1 MAFLER
7 GKVDAPVAGPAGLS
21 AMPGDEAALWQA
33 FARADDASAFCEG
46 WLALQCT
53 QVAGARAALL
63 LVRDADGVFAPAAI
77 WPSRQR
83 DVSHLAPAAE
93 AALRERRPHLV
104 PPAQSGAGTLAHL
117 ACPVLVEQQPV
128 AVVVIEA
135 VLRGDAQLSGALRQ
149 MQWGT
154 GWLEALFR
162 RKQSREDAS
171 SLARTGFALDM
182 VAVAAEHHDIK
193 ALARAL
199 TTALAARLRCRS
211 VAVGL
216 VARGQT
222 RLLALSH
229 AAAFERTSQPVVA
242 LENAMDESVDQA
254 ASIAEPP
261 LPATG
266 RRISLA
272 HRDYLAICRTGAVI
286 STPLFSRGH
295 VIGAITFE
303 HDAIDGF
310 DAGSLAMIESVGVL
324 MGPLFDL
331 RRDNDRLVSGKLV
344 SLAGKGVTA
353 VVGPR
358 RPAVKVLAALSVV
371 AVVALAVASGPFR
384 VSARATIEG
393 EVQRAAVAPFEGFVA
408 TAPAR
413 AGDVVREGQVLAT
426 LDDRDLQL
434 EAARWRSER
443 DQQRLRY
450 EEALGKRERA
460 TAQITEALIRQAQA
474 QLDLVEARIA
484 RARIEAPFAGVIV
497 SGDLSQQL
505 GSPVERGK
513 LLFEIAPLASYRVI
527 LQVDERDIVH
537 VARGQ
542 TGTMLIKGLARDPA
556 PIEIGTVTPVASAA
570 NGRNTFRVEARLTG
584 SPAALRPGM
593 EGVAK
598 VEITSRSLLW
608 IWTRALTDWLRI
620 TWWSWTP

>member
-1 MAFLER
+1 
-7 GKVDAPVAGPAGLS
+7 
-21 AMPGDEAALWQA
+21 
-33 FARADDASAFCEG
+33 
-46 WLALQCT
+46 
-53 QVAGARAALL
+53 
-63 LVRDADGVFAPAAI
+63 
-77 WPSRQR
+77 
-83 DVSHLAPAAE
+83 
-93 AALRERRPHLV
+93 
-104 PPAQSGAGTLAHL
+104 
-117 ACPVLVEQQPV
+117 
-128 AVVVIEA
+128 
-135 VLRGDAQLSGALRQ
+135 
-149 MQWGT
+149 
-154 GWLEALFR
+154 
-162 RKQSREDAS
+162 
-171 SLARTGFALDM
+171 
-182 VAVAAEHHDIK
+182 
-193 ALARAL
+193 
-199 TTALAARLRCRS
+199 
-211 VAVGL
+211 
-216 VARGQT
+216 
-222 RLLALSH
+222 
-229 AAAFERTSQPVVA
+229 
-242 LENAMDESVDQA
+242 
-254 ASIAEPP
+254 
-261 LPATG
+261 
-266 RRISLA
+266 
-272 HRDYLAICRTGAVI
+272 
-286 STPLFSRGH
+286 
-295 VIGAITFE
+295 
-303 HDAIDGF
+303 
-310 DAGSLAMIESVGVL
+310 VL

-331 RRDNDRLVSGKLV
+331 RRDNDRLISGKLV

-358 RPAVKVLAALSVV
+358 RPAVKVLAALSLA
-371 AVVALAVASGPFR
+371 AVVALAVATGPFR
-384 VSARATIEG
+384 ISARATIEG
-393 EVQRAAVAPFEGFVA
+393 EVQRAAVAPFEGFVS

-413 AGDVVREGQVLAT
+413 AGDVVRNGQVLAT

-513 LLFEIAPLASYRVI
+513 LLFEIAPLDSYRVI

-542 TGTMLIKGLARDPA
+542 TGTLLVKGLASDPA

-598 VEITSRSLLW
+598 VEIASRSLLW

-620 TWWSWTP
+620 TWWTWTP